1 MIRYYWLPNGKAPV
15 AEYIQKLDKKMQS
28 KTLRS
33 IALLEHFG
41 CDLREPDSKHIEDGI
56 FELRTTMGSQAGR
69 VFYFFFSEGDIV
81 LTHGFLKKSQ
91 KTPRREIERAKRY
104 RDDYLNRKEANNG

>member
-15 AEYIQKLDKKMQS
+15 AEYIQKLDKKMQP

-33 IALLEHFG
+33 ISLLEHFG

-91 KTPRREIERAKRY
+91 KTPRREVERAKRY